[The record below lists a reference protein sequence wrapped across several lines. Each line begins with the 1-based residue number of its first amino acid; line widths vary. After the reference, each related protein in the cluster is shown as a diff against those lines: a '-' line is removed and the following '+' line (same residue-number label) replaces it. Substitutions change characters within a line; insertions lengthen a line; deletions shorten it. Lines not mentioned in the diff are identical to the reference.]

1 MKKTLARGAGELVS
15 TLGLRVST
23 TELGS
28 LVITSVAV
36 SLSVTLP
43 AGRDTQ
49 PVRTPGSGTT
59 TIINQPAGPR
69 IVLPYVSTPASVG
82 GRRLIIRW
90 AVFLIAVISRETI
103 ILTIAHPAGG
113 DTVAIL
119 TAKPTLGAAEQH
131 QC

>member
-15 TLGLRVST
+15 TLGLSVAT

-49 PVRTPGSGTT
+49 PVRTPGRAGILTTSPVCTLQSG
-59 TIINQPAGPR
+59 PA
-69 IVLPYVSTPASVG
+69 LPQFSDKASVG
-82 GRRLIIRW
+82 GGRLIIR
-90 AVFLIAVISRETI
+90 F
-103 ILTIAHPAGG
+103 
-113 DTVAIL
+113 
-119 TAKPTLGAAEQH
+119 
-131 QC
+131 